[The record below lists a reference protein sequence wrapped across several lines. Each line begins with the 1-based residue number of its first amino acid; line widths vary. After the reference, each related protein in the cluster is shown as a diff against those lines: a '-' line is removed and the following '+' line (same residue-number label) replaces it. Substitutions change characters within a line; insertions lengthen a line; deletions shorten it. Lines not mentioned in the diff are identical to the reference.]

1 MRSSRTT
8 SPAGTSKSWQQ
19 NSKTPHRTRLATRA
33 PSARPVHRV
42 AGIHRRNG
50 FEAPTPLSPRVD
62 VTDSSPSATSP
73 TLMSCEEAA
82 DLQVMETRL
91 SLRYPN
97 GRVHEVALDEP
108 LKPGQE
114 FELYGRRW

>member
-1 MRSSRTT
+1 
-8 SPAGTSKSWQQ
+8 
-19 NSKTPHRTRLATRA
+19 
-33 PSARPVHRV
+33 
-42 AGIHRRNG
+42 
-50 FEAPTPLSPRVD
+50 
-62 VTDSSPSATSP
+62 
-73 TLMSCEEAA
+73 MSCEEAA

-114 FELYGRRW
+114 FELYGRRWVVVGPVPGRTNYRQPPKIGPRLLCQPV